1 MKGFVEP
8 RRVVLSDKA
17 LVREPSRI
25 RPAPNQFT
33 HALVRREP
41 YFFVGTGR
49 RAAEPDGYF
58 SRGTKVVLLGRGGGR
73 YCRVADRRG
82 LHVEVRCESLRKSG

>member
-1 MKGFVEP
+1 MKGFVQP
-8 RRVVLSDKA
+8 KPVVLSAKA
-17 LVREPSRI
+17 LVRQPSRI

-41 YFFVGTGR
+41 YFFAGAR
-49 RAAEPDGYF
+49 RPQEPDGYF
-58 SRGTKVVLLGRGGGR
+58 AKGTKVVLLARRAGK

-82 LHVEVRCESLRKSG
+82 LYVEVACDALRKLG